1 MSIAD
6 EFSIKD
12 LCLCQEHGPEPRLF
26 TMEAKTMEKC
36 GRRERPFV
44 FFLQT
49 LTEECFV
56 KPGTELCF

>member
-1 MSIAD
+1 MFIAD

-26 TMEAKTMEKC
+26 TVEAKTEKC

-44 FFLQT
+44 FF
-49 LTEECFV
+49 FRH
-56 KPGTELCF
+56 